1 VGLGAGRLHAFLR
14 GGAVAVHGG
23 RGLGQFQ
30 RLVVLGVFT
39 GDNVRDGS
47 FTVLINSDGVAV
59 GLDDAPVAGF
69 ADAAERSVG
78 ANADPAAVIL
88 DQDVVTVLSFDDGGA
103 FLRVGVHG
111 AVSVG
116 ALLSVGVL
124 LGLFSALL
132 EDVVSLLTDSDCGV
146 VAGAAIGALGI

>member
-1 VGLGAGRLHAFLR
+1 MGLGAGRLHAFLR

-78 ANADPAAVIL
+78 ANADPAAV
-88 DQDVVTVLSFDDGGA
+88 
-103 FLRVGVHG
+103 
-111 AVSVG
+111 SVG